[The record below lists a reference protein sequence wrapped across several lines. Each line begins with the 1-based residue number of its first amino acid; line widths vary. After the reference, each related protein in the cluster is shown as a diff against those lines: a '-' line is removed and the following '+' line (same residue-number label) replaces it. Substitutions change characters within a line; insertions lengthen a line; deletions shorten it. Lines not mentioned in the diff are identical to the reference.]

1 MRHRQ
6 VRLWP
11 VDHRRVRWRV
21 PRWGRSCR
29 RARITQRRHA
39 QAIGPGFHLMRAP
52 PVLADRGELVM
63 RAVPGEYQPYR
74 VRLEAAGRDEC
85 PVGVIGPE
93 AAAVERALEVLFA
106 LGHEVIP
113 YGQAEPGHGRPV
125 A

>member
-1 MRHRQ
+1 
-6 VRLWP
+6 
-11 VDHRRVRWRV
+11 
-21 PRWGRSCR
+21 
-29 RARITQRRHA
+29 
-39 QAIGPGFHLMRAP
+39 
-52 PVLADRGELVM
+52 M

-113 YGQAEPGHGRPV
+113 YGQADSPPKMLGERDLNVFVSPLPRNKRASNPRQVKAV
-125 A
+125 AEK